1 MIKEYNFVNGGKFS
15 FILSFFLIIISIFS
29 ISIKKFN
36 FGIDFTGGLVF
47 DISNA
52 SNFDSSI
59 IINNYKDTI
68 IQNYDGGIILKIS
81 QKDIKDKD
89 IDIENIKNIIKNSH
103 KDVVINKVDFVG
115 PQVGGTLVKNGINA
129 LLLSLVFILF
139 YVWIRFRLDFGFGAI
154 LSLIHDIIIILGFIS
169 LFNLN
174 FDLTTIA
181 AILTVIGYSINDTV
195 VIFDRIREN
204 LAIHKDK
211 DIKSIINMS
220 INKTLK
226 RTIYTSLSTLLA
238 ILPLLFSS
246 VDSLQ
251 VFSII
256 IFVGI
261 IIGTYS
267 SIFIASPILI
277 YNKKRSK

>member
-89 IDIENIKNIIKNSH
+89 TDIENIKSIIKNSH

-226 RTIYTSLSTLLA
+226 RTMYTSLSTLLA

-246 VDSLQ
+246 VDSLR

>member
-89 IDIENIKNIIKNSH
+89 TDIENIKSIIKNSH

-226 RTIYTSLSTLLA
+226 RTMYTSLSTLLA

>member
-89 IDIENIKNIIKNSH
+89 TDIENIKNIIKNSH

-226 RTIYTSLSTLLA
+226 RTMYTSLSTLLA

-246 VDSLQ
+246 VDSLR

>member
-89 IDIENIKNIIKNSH
+89 TDIENIKNIIKNSH

-154 LSLIHDIIIILGFIS
+154 VSLIHDIIIILGFIS

-226 RTIYTSLSTLLA
+226 RTMYTSLSTLLA